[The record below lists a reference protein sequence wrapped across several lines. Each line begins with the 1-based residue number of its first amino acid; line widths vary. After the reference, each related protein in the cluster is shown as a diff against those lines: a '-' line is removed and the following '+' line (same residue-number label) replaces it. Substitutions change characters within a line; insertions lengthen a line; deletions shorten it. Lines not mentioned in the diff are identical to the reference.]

1 MFRGLIDDAKSA
13 ATEVATRIA
22 TRAAIGVLFLLALG
36 FGLAAIT
43 AMLVNE
49 FGAVAAY
56 WTVAAVFAALTV
68 IGYVAV
74 KWRDSSHERADAD
87 AEAHDTAHVRNS
99 AAAQAAVQ
107 LPIALAG
114 SLLTSSAGPVS
125 IFGMMRFLG
134 RNISLVVLLGLIGM
148 LFWPT
153 NGTAAR
159 RSKVP
164 PPQPAE

>member
-22 TRAAIGVLFLLALG
+22 TRAAIGVLLLLALG
-36 FGLAAIT
+36 FAIAAIT
-43 AMLVNE
+43 AMLVRE

-56 WTVAAVFAALTV
+56 WSVAAAFAALAV
-68 IGYVAV
+68 IAYIAV
-74 KWRDSSHERADAD
+74 TWRDSSQQRADLD

-125 IFGMMRFLG
+125 IFGMMRFFG

-148 LFWPT
+148 LFWPV
-153 NGTAAR
+153 NGTRVRRAR
-159 RSKVP
+159 P
-164 PPQPAE
+164 PAQPAE